1 MNIIPQKAVN
11 IVLLLEEEEEE
22 QEEEEE
28 AKAEEVKETN
38 YYQLLNLSNQ
48 PRLVCFLGAN
58 YSPSLCIIGRRY
70 GGARGG
76 SE

>member
-1 MNIIPQKAVN
+1 MNITPQKAVN

-22 QEEEEE
+22 QEE

-48 PRLVCFLGAN
+48 SRLVCFLGAN